1 MPSGR
6 ISIPFDGVATFIRST
21 CLTGIQQS
29 GCGAVIAYRLKRS
42 GTWMMG
48 IVICYRY
55 SQPTTHSTYIK
66 LYNFVNVVDEDGTP
80 SILRCNDWDSMKG
93 LLKYHM
99 YYLEEIN
106 LLFLNQVRY

>member
-6 ISIPFDGVATFIRST
+6 ISIPFNGIATFIRIT

-42 GTWMMG
+42 GQWMMG
-48 IVICYRY
+48 VDICYRY
-55 SQPTTHSTYIK
+55 SQPTTYSTYIEV
-66 LYNFVNVVDEDGTP
+66 NDFVNVVDEDGTL
-80 SILRCNDWDSMKG
+80 SIFRCNDWDSMKG
-93 LLKYHM
+93 LLKYQM
-99 YYLEEIN
+99 YYLEEID